1 MYFSLNWLCRSFR
14 SARERS
20 MCPRLPADCSQS
32 LISLKE
38 RSLGAEFEEA
48 AFL

>member
-1 MYFSLNWLCRSFR
+1 MYFWIGSVRASEQPVNA
-14 SARERS
+14 ARVQP
-20 MCPRLPADCSQS
+20 PRQALV
-32 LISLKE
+32 SLKE